1 MPTLHLQ
8 DLRYNRSEKRIST
21 LRILLVHNRYVLPG
35 GEDRV
40 FESETRLLTEFGC
53 EVSTLEEQTVNP
65 GSPVEKIRT
74 AANCLWSSA
83 WHSRFK
89 QRIQD
94 FLPDVVHVHNFFP
107 VISPSV
113 YYACRKAGVPVVQ
126 TLHNYR
132 LSCPVATFY
141 RDGKICEE
149 CLTKGP
155 FHSVRYACYRGSKL
169 GTATVALM
177 LDGHKL
183 LGTWKSKVDCYIA
196 LTEFARKKMVAAGLP
211 AQRIQVKPNFVIPDP
226 GARKGTGEFALFVG
240 RLENYKG
247 IPTLM
252 NAWKGV
258 SKVIPLVILGDG
270 PYAKELR
277 AQVAHQ
283 QLSNVEY
290 RGAVSLDKVI
300 AAMKRAR
307 FLIFPSEWYEGFP
320 MTIVESFA
328 CGVPVITSRL
338 GSMEEIVQDGRTGL
352 HFNAGDPQDLASKV
366 EWAWSHP
373 GELERMGLAAR
384 AEYDEK
390 YTPKRNF
397 EILQEIY
404 RDVIAANRDVPQG
417 SGD

>member
-1 MPTLHLQ
+1 M
-8 DLRYNRSEKRIST
+8 
-21 LRILLVHNRYVLPG
+21 LLVHNRYVLPG

-40 FESETRLLTEFGC
+40 FESETRLLTEFGY
-53 EVSTLEEQTVNP
+53 EVCTLEEQTVNP
-65 GSPVEKIRT
+65 GSAVEKIST
-74 AANCLWSSA
+74 AANSFWSRT
-83 WHSRFK
+83 WHRRFK
-89 QRIQD
+89 LRIQE
-94 FLPDVVHVHNFFP
+94 FRPDVVHVHNFFP

-132 LSCPVATFY
+132 LSCPAATFY

-149 CLTKGP
+149 CLTQGP
-155 FHSVRYACYRGSKL
+155 LHSVRYACYRGSKL

-177 LDGHKL
+177 LDVHKL
-183 LGTWKSKVDCYIA
+183 VGTWSSKVDCYIA

-211 AQRIQVKPNFVIPDP
+211 SEKVLVKPNFVIPDP
-226 GARKGTGEFALFVG
+226 GPRTGTGEFALFVG

-247 IPTLM
+247 IPTMM
-252 NAWKGV
+252 NAWKGLPG
-258 SKVIPLVILGDG
+258 SIPLVILGDG

-277 AQVAHQ
+277 AQIGQ
-283 QLSNVEY
+283 QRSFNVEY
-290 RGAVSLDKVI
+290 RGAVSRDKVI

-307 FLIFPSEWYEGFP
+307 FLVFPSEWYEGFP
-320 MTIVESFA
+320 MTIVEAFA

-352 HFNAGDPQDLASKV
+352 HFNAGDAQDLASKV

-373 GELERMGLAAR
+373 EELERMGLAAR
-384 AEYDEK
+384 AEFNEK

-404 RDVIAANRDVPQG
+404 QHVIGTSTRTARYIDR
-417 SGD
+417 SER